1 MARFLNTRKAVSE
14 IEDLI
19 RNAGERLILVSP
31 YLKISK
37 DFKELLTFRNGKDK
51 VTIIVI
57 KFVKGNLPDHK
68 YAGTSSTIQ
77 NVGNRLQATITIDTE
92 YLNSATDLSLARTI
106 IHESIHAMFY
116 LGVDGGMG
124 SAFTEANKLLYDGNG
139 SYQQLPVQHQQ
150 MALNYVDEIAT
161 LLKSFANDQGITP
174 PVPESER
181 DEYYELLAYGGLH
194 GADAW
199 DDLNLDESDAQFI
212 VDNEIQG
219 NLASSRTSS
228 C

>member
-1 MARFLNTRKAVSE
+1 M
-14 IEDLI
+14 
-19 RNAGERLILVSP
+19 
-31 YLKISK
+31 
-37 DFKELLTFRNGKDK
+37 
-51 VTIIVI
+51 I
-57 KFVKGNLPDHK
+57 KFVEGNLPDHK

-77 NVGNRLQATITIDTE
+77 NVGNRLQATIIFDTE

-139 SYQQLPVQHQQ
+139 SYQLQPVQHQQ

-161 LLKSFANDQGITP
+161 LLKSFANDRGITP

-194 GADAW
+194 DSDAW
-199 DDLNLDESDAQFI
+199 EELGLDETDAGYI
-212 VDNEIQG
+212 IANERQG